1 MTVLVSQFFEI
12 LFVLAGSTSKFVFH
26 FFELF
31 FGTCPAMFF
40 FTSSNK
46 KMFCF
51 TSFCHFFI
59 FLREIFLTS
68 LG

>member
-1 MTVLVSQFFEI
+1 MVHNSCSSCVVKSMGRFFLRVVSGI
-12 LFVLAGSTSKFVFH
+12 L
-26 FFELF
+26 
-31 FGTCPAMFF
+31 PAMFF

-46 KMFCF
+46 KMFRF
-51 TSFCHFFI
+51 TSFSRLFN